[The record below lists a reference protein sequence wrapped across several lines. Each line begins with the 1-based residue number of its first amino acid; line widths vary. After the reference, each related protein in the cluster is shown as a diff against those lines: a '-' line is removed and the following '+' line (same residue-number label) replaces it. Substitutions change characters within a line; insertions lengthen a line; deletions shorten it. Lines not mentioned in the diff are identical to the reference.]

1 MDMILTKH
9 MLLLIFGMMIFSCN
23 NSKKVASQEV
33 ITDNYFIIGSGG
45 GFTALYTQYKIHDS
59 GLIEIYDFENET
71 YGSYATADKNQV
83 GDFFDQIIKLDLMN
97 IDHNVPGN
105 ISDYIEVLNTD
116 QKLNRVV
123 WANSSSDF
131 NAEVIQF
138 YENVMQFIKDQ

>member
-1 MDMILTKH
+1 MILTKH
-9 MLLLIFGMMIFSCN
+9 VLLLIFGMMIFSCN
-23 NSKKVASQEV
+23 NSKVVSSQE
-33 ITDNYFIIGSGG
+33 IEQPNYFIIGTGG
-45 GFTALYTQYKIHDS
+45 GFTGKYTQYKIYNS
-59 GLIEIYDFENET
+59 GLIESYDFENKT
-71 YGSYATADKNQV
+71 YHPYKTLNKNQV
-83 GDFFDQIIKLDLMN
+83 GDFFDRIIKLDLMN